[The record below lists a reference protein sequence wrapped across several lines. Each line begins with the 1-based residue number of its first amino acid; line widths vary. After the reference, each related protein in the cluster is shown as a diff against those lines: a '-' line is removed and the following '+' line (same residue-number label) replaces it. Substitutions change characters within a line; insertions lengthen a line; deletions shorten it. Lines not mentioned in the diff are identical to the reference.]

1 MARVKFDV
9 RGVEGARSLLP
20 AGVYNA
26 KIAQADVTKPEGKDE
41 RIEVILE
48 VVGDKTHK
56 GAKLYEYINLE
67 SEAARWKL
75 REFLEAAQVIKNGK
89 EAGTLDTSKLVGV
102 VIGVKTI
109 VRPADEARG
118 FDEQARVRRMFVA
131 DGVKA
136 DAEPD
141 EDLDDEA
148 GDEGEYEDMDL
159 AALKA
164 ELKERGLSTKGK
176 KPALIAR
183 LEEDDES
190 DEDEDDEDEGDE
202 ETTGEYEWDDIAE
215 LDKAE
220 LRQLIADEELGIKVK
235 KSADVDE
242 LRTQVAEALEIEA
255 PDDEDA
261 EDDEDEDDYDEWSL
275 DDLKE
280 ELEQRSLSTKGSKK
294 LLVSRLRKDDS
305 EEDKPF

>member
-1 MARVKFDV
+1 MARVKYDV
-9 RGVEGARSLLP
+9 RGVEGSRSLLP

-26 KIAQADVTKPEGKDE
+26 KVAQADVTKPEGKDE
-41 RIEVILE
+41 RIEVVLE

-67 SEAARWKL
+67 SESARWKL
-75 REFLEAAQVIKNGK
+75 REFLEATQVVGNGKK
-89 EAGTLDTSKLVGV
+89 EAGTLDTSKIVGT
-102 VIGVKTI
+102 VIGVKTF
-109 VRPADEARG
+109 VRPADDARG

-131 DGVKA
+131 DGVTA
-136 DAEPD
+136 DAD
-141 EDLDDEA
+141 AEDLDDDNE
-148 GDEGEYEDMDL
+148 DEGEYEDMDL

-176 KPALIAR
+176 KPALISR
-183 LEEDDES
+183 LEEDDE
-190 DEDEDDEDEGDE
+190 EDEDDEDEGDD

-220 LRQLIADEELGIKVK
+220 LRSLIAEEELDIKVK
-235 KSADVDE
+235 KSTDVDE

-255 PDDEDA
+255 PEEEDED
-261 EDDEDEDDYDEWSL
+261 EDEEDDYDEWSP